1 MGSAKKI
8 FKKVGKAVGVGGGQ
22 KPADTVAMAEIA
34 TGTPVKTLAD
44 QLSAAP
50 EQTKAQAGAAA
61 ARKRRGGRVGQRGLL
76 YASRLGGGGA
86 GRGEDRTT
94 LGAG

>member
-1 MGSAKKI
+1 MSNVV
-8 FKKVGKAVGVGGGQ
+8 KKVLPGGGGGKA
-22 KPADTVAMAEIA
+22 DNTVAMAELA

-76 YASRLGGGGA
+76 YASRLGGGG
-86 GRGEDRTT
+86 RNDTQDT
-94 LGAG
+94 LGSA

>member
-1 MGSAKKI
+1 MGSAKKM
-8 FKKVGKAVGVGGGQ
+8 FKKAGKAVGIGGGQ
-22 KPADTVAMAEIA
+22 QADDTVAMAEIA
-34 TGTPVKTLAD
+34 TGTSVKSLAD

-61 ARKRRGGRVGQRGLL
+61 AKKRRGGRVGQRGLL

-86 GRGEDRTT
+86 GRGEDQTT

>member
-1 MGSAKKI
+1 MSNVI
-8 FKKVGKAVGVGGGQ
+8 KKVLPGGGGGKAD
-22 KPADTVAMAEIA
+22 KTVAMAELA

-61 ARKRRGGRVGQRGLL
+61 ARKKRGGRVGQRGLL
-76 YASRLGGGGA
+76 YASRLGGGRA
-86 GRGEDRTT
+86 GRGDTQDT
-94 LGAG
+94 LGSA